1 MKRGVHDIGGL
12 PGGPVDMSA
21 HDHAFWEKRID
32 AVLRL
37 LIAQKKL
44 MTVDELRRGIESLD
58 GNAYESLSYYERWT
72 ASIAL
77 ILTEKGILSQDEIDA
92 RIAAIKARAEAAE

>member
-1 MKRGVHDIGGL
+1 MDL
-12 PGGPVDMSA
+12 SA
-21 HDHAFWEKRID
+21 HDTTLWEKRID
-32 AVLRL
+32 AILRL

-58 GNAYESLSYYERWT
+58 GNAYESLSYYDRWIS
-72 ASIAL
+72 SIAL

-92 RIAAIKARAEAAE
+92 RVAAVKARSEAAE

>member
-1 MKRGVHDIGGL
+1 MARGVHDIGGL
-12 PGGPVDMSA
+12 PGGPVDLSV
-21 HDHAFWEKRID
+21 HDHTLWEKRTD
-32 AVLRL
+32 AILRL
-37 LIAQKKL
+37 LITQKKL
-44 MTVDELRRGIESLD
+44 MTVDELRRGVESLD
-58 GNAYESLSYYERWT
+58 GNAYESLSYYERWI